1 MRSWPFLQSNLTT
14 HITRA
19 NGLYLYTKDG
29 KQILDAAGGAIVSN
43 IGHGRAEV
51 AEAIAKATLHLTY
64 VIPLCLTDER
74 AELMDCLVNDW
85 LPDSMTPAY
94 LTCGGSE
101 AVESAIKIAIQY
113 YAAKGKLHKC
123 KILGRSISYHGT
135 TILASAVGR
144 HIARRKGLEHALP
157 HYPVCETP
165 YLLRCTAEDPVEYYV
180 NSLTETI
187 KEEGADNI
195 AALIAEPIVGAS
207 GGAMVPPDGYWEAVR
222 SLCGEH
228 DILLIMDEVM
238 TGFGRTGVDF
248 GFQHW
253 PIEPDIF
260 LGGKGLTGGYAP
272 LTAVFTTNDIVTTIE
287 QAGFDVMFHTYAAHP
302 AACAAASTVLKIIKN
317 ENLVERAAAM
327 GKKLEK
333 SLKSAFSN
341 HPHVAESRGC
351 GLLHA
356 IEVVKDRSTLE
367 MFPAERDITLKI
379 VRRAQGKGVLFYP
392 GGTGVVRDVVLI
404 GPAFTIEED
413 HISQLVETL
422 VDAVDFAV
430 AN

>member
-1 MRSWPFLQSNLTT
+1 MQSWPFLQSNLTT

-51 AEAIAKATLHLTY
+51 VEAIAKAALHSTY
-64 VIPLCLTDER
+64 VIPPCLTDER
-74 AELMDCLVNDW
+74 AELMECLVNDW
-85 LPDSMTPAY
+85 MPSSMTLIH

-113 YAAKGKLHKC
+113 YAAKGKFHKC
-123 KILGRSISYHGT
+123 KMLGRSISYHGT

-195 AALIAEPIVGAS
+195 AALVAEPIVGAS
-207 GGAMVPPDGYWEAVR
+207 GGVMVPPDGYWEAVR
-222 SLCGEH
+222 SLCEEH

-272 LTAVFTTNDIVTTIE
+272 LTAVFATNDIATTIE

-333 SLKSAFSN
+333 SLESAFSN

-356 IEVVKDRSTLE
+356 IEVVKDRPTLE
-367 MFPAERDITLKI
+367 MFPAERDITSKI
-379 VRRAQGKGVLFYP
+379 VRRAQDKGVLFYP
-392 GGTGVVRDVVLI
+392 GGTGIVRDVVLI